1 MISDPDNQRIVEAI
15 RAAEAKTSGEI
26 YCVIA
31 HACGQHHLVPIA
43 WAALVALVVPLPLIR
58 LTAWPASVIYVLQL
72 ISFIAVAIAVWRP
85 AVRFRIVPPR
95 MKRDRAHAEAMR
107 QFWAHGLHLTQRRTG
122 VLIFVA
128 VAERYAE
135 VIADAG
141 IGEKVAPEVWSNAI
155 KALTTAVKAGRLADG
170 LVAAVE
176 QCGAVLAEHF
186 PVAPGEINPDE
197 LPDKVV
203 VM

>member
-1 MISDPDNQRIVEAI
+1 MNPIISDADRERIAQAI
-15 RAAEAKTSGEI
+15 RKAESATSGEI
-26 YCVIA
+26 FCVIA
-31 HACGQHHLVPIA
+31 RAASEYRLVPIA

-141 IGEKVAPEVWSNAI
+141 IGE
-155 KALTTAVKAGRLADG
+155 
-170 LVAAVE
+170 
-176 QCGAVLAEHF
+176 
-186 PVAPGEINPDE
+186 
-197 LPDKVV
+197 
-203 VM
+203 